1 MKVLLLGSIGVIAET
16 SELQRQAY
24 NRAFVEHGLD
34 WYWNVA
40 NYCDLLKTPGG
51 KKRLRAY
58 ADNKLTEEL
67 IDRVHH
73 SKEKFYSQLLKA
85 GVNPR
90 EGVLDCLDYCRRHDI
105 VVALITTT
113 TEQNINALSDAL
125 KARIDFDQ
133 FSLITT
139 KNDVVNEKPSSD
151 IYKYALSFFD
161 VRAEQAIAIEDT
173 EANQE
178 AALKEQIICYLFAGE
193 YATTTHNFK
202 SINSLNIVKN
212 LF

>member
-1 MKVLLLGSIGVIAET
+1 M
-16 SELQRQAY
+16 
-24 NRAFVEHGLD
+24 
-34 WYWNVA
+34 
-40 NYCDLLKTPGG
+40 
-51 KKRLRAY
+51 
-58 ADNKLTEEL
+58 
-67 IDRVHH
+67 
-73 SKEKFYSQLLKA
+73 
-85 GVNPR
+85 
-90 EGVLDCLDYCRRHDI
+90 
-105 VVALITTT
+105 ALITTT
-113 TEQNINALSDAL
+113 TEQNIKALSDAL

-133 FSLITT
+133 FSNYH

-202 SINSLNIVKN
+202 AINSLNIVKN